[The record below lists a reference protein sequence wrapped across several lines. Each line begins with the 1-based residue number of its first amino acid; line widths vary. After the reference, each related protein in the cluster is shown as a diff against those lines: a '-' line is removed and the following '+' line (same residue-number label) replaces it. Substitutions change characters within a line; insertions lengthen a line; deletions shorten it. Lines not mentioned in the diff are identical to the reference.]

1 MVNSLNILFAK
12 SLNQLKNELLAYQK
26 EASIWLV
33 EDGFSNSSG
42 VLTKH
47 LLGNLNHF
55 IGAVIGNSGYVRN
68 RELEFENQPVP
79 REFLLG
85 EIDELIELLNLVFTD
100 FEVKKLDE
108 AYPLQVF
115 GEPMTYGYFMM
126 HLLSHLNYHLGQ
138 VNYHRRILEEVEA

>member
-1 MVNSLNILFAK
+1 MVTSLNKLFTK
-12 SLNQLKNELLAYQK
+12 SLNQLKTELLAYQK
-26 EASIWLV
+26 EANIWLV

-68 RELEFENQPVP
+68 RDLEFENQSVP
-79 REFLLG
+79 KEILLG
-85 EIDELIELLNLVFTD
+85 EIDELIELLNRVFTD
-100 FEVKKLDE
+100 FEVNKLNE
-108 AYPLQVF
+108 SYPLQVF
-115 GEPMTYGYFMM
+115 GEPMTYEYFMI

-138 VNYHRRILEEVEA
+138 INYHRRILE